1 MPHPGDTIEK
11 KLLVCKLLISTWKIL
26 SYISKR
32 LPGLKEFVPSIRPTS
47 PTLASHC
54 CHAEEFAG

>member
-1 MPHPGDTIEK
+1 MLHPGDTIEE
-11 KLLVCKLLISTWKIL
+11 KLLVRKLLISIWEVL

-32 LPGLKEFVPSIRPTS
+32 LPGLKEFAPSIHPTS
-47 PTLASHC
+47 PTFVSHC

>member
-11 KLLVCKLLISTWKIL
+11 KLLVCKLLMFTWKIL

-32 LPGLKEFVPSIRPTS
+32 LLGLQEFVPSIHPTS
-47 PTLASHC
+47 PTLVSHC